1 MRKRKSSLALL
12 LALSLFGGAAV
23 PGAGA
28 ATASTGE
35 GSAPEPV
42 TYRASAGFSGTQG
55 GNGWHYWK
63 HRGGALSD
71 LVFVETPTG
80 NPIVPRWKD
89 ATTNTPWISATAM
102 HPGASD
108 DVVRAWTAPG
118 SGTIAI
124 GGAVRKGDNLG
135 DGVLV
140 SVRKNDAPLW
150 SAHLTTTEPTTP
162 TGVDTVGVAPG
173 DVIAFVVQKNV
184 TLNNDHTNWDPVITY
199 TPSGGPGEEPGEE
212 EPVVIPVAAAV
223 NTQGGA
229 QADVNQESLVAG
241 GTEFA
246 IKHFLKNGATDKPTH
261 REAYLKAD
269 FGSLSGAAENI
280 GTVTLAVYLPV
291 SLGKDVP
298 ITVRGLE
305 DAAWEETEITY
316 NNAPAEAGVVLD
328 TAVVRE
334 AGWYRFDVSSYV
346 QDRVEAGAPTASF
359 RMTDDSAAD
368 TLVRFRS
375 DDALEPELR
384 PYFLAEVADGGST
397 GSLPRGT
404 VSNLPDSFY
413 ARPGLE
419 TMPRIDYASMYVADV
434 TKFGAAGDGET
445 NDREAFDRAIA
456 ALEEVGGGIVY
467 MPAGRYYFAAP
478 PAPDAT
484 PADRRFWDRT
494 GERALENVHFV
505 GDGEATTIVF
515 RNPGLAALP
524 EGRLYHTSNGV
535 YNGRPYGWRIDGK
548 NVSFRS
554 FGTSWSPR
562 MDMRSINGPYNFGVS
577 GENLQA
583 IDLHIDQGAIGIVF
597 WQGTRNVWAV
607 DNEVRNTG
615 ADGIHFANVVN
626 ATAAYNYTEN
636 INDDAIGFVSDAPGA
651 NGWPVSENN
660 FALHNTIVRTTWGRG
675 VSAGGIGHRI
685 EGNWIENSLLAGV
698 FTNSLGQSG
707 ETGVPVERISIKD
720 NTIVRSDQNNRAD
733 NNFNQSHLY
742 RGAVAMNNL
751 ADEVTIEGNRIYGNP
766 GNGILFSA
774 WGSALR
780 ATDLAV
786 RGNDIAD
793 SAGSA
798 IRING
803 NATIQGLEIAN
814 NRLLGNANSVLF
826 GGTLSGEAYAGNLV
840 SQPTVPA
847 KEGFEVTAEAPSF
860 VDVYDAMENA
870 LEETGW
876 ATAPSVAV
884 PETIV
889 DVKAFG
895 AKGDGTGND
904 LQAFYDALEAIPSSG
919 GVLYVPAGTY
929 NLEPIAERSSFPF
942 TAIRHHLLIAGRADV
957 ELRGDG
963 ESSVLRFRSEDHQ
976 GIRIVD
982 SDNVKVSGLRLEL
995 ADPPTQRHNRALLD
1009 VSASAGI
1016 EVERVRLIDSGG
1028 PGLLVDA
1035 STGVA
1040 VRDSRVDN
1048 AGTAGIE
1055 IVGSRQVFV
1064 EGSTIAGSRDSGIH
1078 VNKLGTIA
1086 REPQYV
1092 RLQGNRIEG
1101 SRDHAGISIASGQH
1115 IDIANNHISDTHM
1128 AGVLL
1133 YYTSEAFYHEK
1144 VRVVGNT
1151 LTNTNSGPLTY
1162 HHGAITVL
1170 QSAKGDLEVSGNT
1183 IQGTPYSGFAVDRST
1198 LTKLQ
1203 LGRNRYEDV
1212 GGEAVLLCP
1221 PNAQNQACSIASF
1234 VDLDRLVNVNAATP
1248 KLVEPNDWER
1258 WALEVEIENIS
1269 GGAVEGEVVVTDPF
1283 VSAPA
1288 PFAAAAGETVRATVE
1303 VPKEALSPTHAVPLR
1318 IEARLA
1324 DGSTVPAQAVAN
1336 FLAAAKTP
1344 APPVLDGSLEEWSGA
1359 MTFRLEQE
1367 SQYKKVSGGSTPWG
1381 GVDDLSATGAVL
1393 WDDDHLYLAAT
1404 VRDDVHRQG
1413 QTDGAAWM
1421 GDGIQFM
1428 IDPARRDGPGSAGY
1442 SELLFALADTG
1453 EIVKWRWASV
1463 SGRPVGALANSEAA
1477 IVREGDTT
1485 TYELRIPWSELL
1497 PAGEAAPDSLIGFSF
1512 LVNDDDGAG
1521 RHGWL
1526 EYMSGI
1532 GSGKNPA
1539 LFGDLTL
1546 ASEPMASL
1554 ERLRTKLEAY
1564 ADAGELDRPLLAALR
1579 NRTDSAEG
1587 HFGKGRYDQ
1596 AAKHL
1601 EDFMKHLERPSQGV
1615 SLTPRAETDLRRT
1628 AETLIARWRSL
1639 ND

>member
-1 MRKRKSSLALL
+1 LALL
-12 LALSLFGGAAV
+12 LALSLFAGAAV

-28 ATASTGE
+28 ATASTNGGE
-35 GSAPEPV
+35 PAPEPA

-63 HRGGALSD
+63 QRGGVSSD

-118 SGTIAI
+118 AGTVAI

-162 TGVDTVGVAPG
+162 TGVEAVPVAAG
-173 DVIAFVVQKNV
+173 DVIAFVAQKNV
-184 TLNNDHTNWDPVITY
+184 TLNNDHTNWDPAIVY
-199 TPSGGPGEEPGEE
+199 TPSGEPGGPGEEPGEE
-212 EPVVIPVAAAV
+212 APVIVPVAAAV

-229 QADVNQESLVAG
+229 QADVNQKPLVAG
-241 GTEFA
+241 GTEFL
-246 IKHFLKNGATDKPTH
+246 IKHFLKNGATDAPTH

-269 FGSLSGAAENI
+269 FGSLSGVAWEL
-280 GTVTLAVYLPV
+280 GTVTLNVYMPT
-291 SLGKDVP
+291 SAGKDFP

-305 DAAWEETEITY
+305 TVAWEETAITY

-328 TAVVRE
+328 TVVVRE
-334 AGWYRFDVSSYV
+334 AGWYRFDVSSFV
-346 QDRVEAGAPTASF
+346 RARIEAGAALASF

-375 DDALEPELR
+375 DDAAEPELR
-384 PYFLAEVADGGST
+384 PYFLAEAAAGGSELLT
-397 GSLPRGT
+397 RGT
-404 VSNLPDSFY
+404 VPNLPDSFY

-419 TMPRIDYASMYVADV
+419 SMPRIDYASMYVADV
-434 TKFGAAGDGET
+434 TKFGAAGDGAT

-456 ALEEVGGGIVY
+456 ALEDVGGGIVY
-467 MPAGRYYFAAP
+467 MPAGSYYFAAP

-494 GERALENVHFV
+494 GDRALENIHFV
-505 GDGEATTIVF
+505 GDGDATTIVF

-583 IDLHIDQGAIGIVF
+583 IDLNIDQGAIGIVF
-597 WQGTRNVWAV
+597 WQGTKNVWAV

-651 NGWPVSENN
+651 NNWPVSENN
-660 FALHNTIVRTTWGRG
+660 AALHNTIVRTTWGRG
-675 VSAGGIGHRI
+675 VSAGGVGHRI
-685 EGNWIENSLLAGV
+685 EGNWIESSLLAGV
-698 FTNSLGQSG
+698 FTNSLGQAG
-707 ETGVPVERISIKD
+707 ETGVPVRNISIKD
-720 NTIVRSDQNNRAD
+720 NTILRSDQNNRAD

-798 IRING
+798 IKINP
-803 NATIQGLEIAN
+803 NATIQGLEIAG

-847 KEGFEVTAEAPSF
+847 KEGFAVTSEAPSF
-860 VDVYDAMENA
+860 EDVYDAMENA
-870 LEETGW
+870 PEETAW
-876 ATAPSVAV
+876 ATPPRVAA

-904 LQAFYDALEAIPSSG
+904 LQAFYDALEAIPASG

-929 NLEPIAERSSFPF
+929 NLEPIAERSAFPF

-957 ELRGDG
+957 EIRGDG

-982 SDNVKVSGLRLEL
+982 SADVKVSALRLEL

-1009 VSASAGI
+1009 VSASAG
-1016 EVERVRLIDSGG
+1016 VEIDRVRLVDSGG

-1040 VRDSRVDN
+1040 VRDSRVED

-1086 REPQYV
+1086 REPQYI
-1092 RLQGNRIEG
+1092 RLEGNRIEG

-1115 IDIANNHISDTHM
+1115 VEIANNRISDTHM

-1151 LTNTNSGPLTY
+1151 LVNTNSGPLTY
-1162 HHGAITVL
+1162 HYGAITVL

-1203 LGRNRYEDV
+1203 LGRNLYEDV
-1212 GGEAVLLCP
+1212 GGEEVLLCP
-1221 PNAQNQACSIASF
+1221 PNAQNHACSIASF
-1234 VDLDRLVNVNAATP
+1234 VDLDRLVNVNSATP
-1248 KLVEPNDWER
+1248 TLVEPNDWER
-1258 WALEVEIENIS
+1258 WAIEVEIENIS
-1269 GGAVEGEVVVTDPF
+1269 GSAVEGELVVTEPF

-1288 PFAAAAGETVRATVE
+1288 AFAAAAGETVRAKVE
-1303 VPKEALSPTHAVPLR
+1303 VPKEALSPTHAMPLR
-1318 IEARLA
+1318 MEARLA
-1324 DGSTVPAQAVAN
+1324 DGSTVPAEAVAN
-1336 FLAAAKTP
+1336 FMAAAKATT
-1344 APPVLDGSLEEWSGA
+1344 PPVIDGSLEEWSDA
-1359 MTFRLEQE
+1359 MTFRLETE

-1381 GVDDLSATGAVL
+1381 GVDDLSATGAAM
-1393 WDDDHLYLAAT
+1393 WDEENFYLSAV

-1428 IDPARRDGPGSAGY
+1428 IDPARREGPGSAGY

-1453 EIVKWRWASV
+1453 DIVKWRWASV
-1463 SGRPVGALANSEAA
+1463 AGRPVGALANSEAA
-1477 IVREGDTT
+1477 IVRDGETT
-1485 TYELRIPWSELL
+1485 IYELRIPWSELL
-1497 PAGEAAPDSLIGFSF
+1497 PAGATAPDSLIGFSF

-1546 ASEPMASL
+1546 AAEPPASL
-1554 ERLRTKLEAY
+1554 ERLRSKLAAY
-1564 ADAGELDRPLLAALR
+1564 ADAGELDRSLQAALR

-1587 HFGKGRYDQ
+1587 HFEKGRYDQ
-1596 AAKHL
+1596 AVKHL
-1601 EDFMKHLERPSQGV
+1601 EDFVKHLDRPTPGA
-1615 SLTPRAETDLRRT
+1615 SLTPRAEADLRRT
-1628 AETLIARWRSL
+1628 ASSLIAVWRSL
-1639 ND
+1639 SE